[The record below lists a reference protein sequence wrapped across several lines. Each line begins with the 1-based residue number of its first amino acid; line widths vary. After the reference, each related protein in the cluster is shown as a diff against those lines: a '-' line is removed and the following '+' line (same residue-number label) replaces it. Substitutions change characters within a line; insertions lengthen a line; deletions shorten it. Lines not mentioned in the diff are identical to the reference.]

1 MASVGEFRVLID
13 LTDGIYNGSDSDSDS
28 VGGVGEFPLLAS
40 ALWMS
45 LSSDTVNATK
55 RLFCSYLTPLRGFVS
70 PGWVLYTFTLG
81 ASHPSIEGTVHV
93 WKLVSYF
100 QRAL

>member
-28 VGGVGEFPLLAS
+28 VGGVGGFPLLAP

-45 LSSDTVNATK
+45 FSPGTVNATK
-55 RLFCSYLTPLRGFVS
+55 RWFCSYSIPFPVFVS
-70 PGWVLYTFTLG
+70 PDGSCILSLG
-81 ASHPSIEGTVHV
+81 VSHPSIEGIVYV
-93 WKLVSYF
+93 
-100 QRAL
+100 